1 MGVFVFMPLVLPLTA
16 WPVARLAEQHLHPR
30 TATRLLTAMAA
41 VLALCSTVCL
51 GLVMVVGTAQ
61 LPGNPLPDGWS
72 DPEVRA
78 AVPYDE
84 IVGKAAIPALC
95 AVLAACGRTLWRHAR
110 VRRRAHRAL
119 AGLPDTEVA
128 VLPDAVPYAY
138 ALPGRLGGTAL
149 RVGGGRR
156 GSGALRAGD
165 GWRDGGALRGGAGR
179 WAGGVLRAGVGRW
192 VGHALRCGGGRGVG
206 GALRAAD
213 GWRAGGALRGGVGR
227 WAGGVLRGSSG
238 RNRGDV
244 LGAGVSPRGSGA
256 PRGGAGRPARG
267 PRAGRVVVTTGLL
280 DQLRSA
286 ERRALFAHER
296 AHLAARHDRFL
307 LAVQLAARANPF
319 LRPLRTAVA
328 YTAERWADEEAARA
342 IGSRRTVARAIGT
355 AALVSRG
362 TPVPTLAGLAAPGPV
377 PRRVAALL
385 GPAPVVRT
393 WPSVFTSVGLAA
405 WGAAAGTAVSAMSSA
420 NSAVTMVLILH
431 AATPL

>member
-1 MGVFVFMPLVLPLTA
+1 MGVFVFLPLVLPLTA

-78 AVPYDE
+78 AVPLDE
-84 IVGKAAIPALC
+84 VVGKAAIPALC
-95 AVLAACGRTLWRHAR
+95 AVVVACARTLWRHAR

-128 VLPDAVPYAY
+128 VLPDGVPYAY
-138 ALPGRLGGTAL
+138 ALPG
-149 RVGGGRR
+149 GRR
-156 GSGALRAGD
+156 GGGVLRGGRQGAGALGCGRPGAGARRGGRSGD
-165 GWRDGGALRGGAGR
+165 GELRGGAGR
-179 WAGGVLRAGVGRW
+179 
-192 VGHALRCGGGRGVG
+192 GGRPDG
-206 GALRAAD
+206 GPPGRAA
-213 GWRAGGALRGGVGR
+213 RRGR
-227 WAGGVLRGSSG
+227 DRRG
-238 RNRGDV
+238 
-244 LGAGVSPRGSGA
+244 
-256 PRGGAGRPARG
+256 
-267 PRAGRVVVTTGLL
+267 GRVVVTTALL
-280 DQLRSA
+280 DRLRPA

-307 LAVQLAARANPF
+307 LTVQLAARANPF

-362 TPVPTLAGLAAPGPV
+362 TPAPTLAGLAAPGPV

-385 GPAPVVRT
+385 GPPPAVRT

-420 NSAVTMVLILH
+420 NSAVTMVLILR

>member
-1 MGVFVFMPLVLPLTA
+1 MGVFVFLPLVLPLTA

-78 AVPYDE
+78 AVPFDE
-84 IVGKAAIPALC
+84 VVGKAAIPALC
-95 AVLAACGRTLWRHAR
+95 AVVVACARTLWRHAR

-119 AGLPDTEVA
+119 SGLPDTEVA
-128 VLPDAVPYAY
+128 VLPDGVPYAY
-138 ALPGRLGGTAL
+138 ALPGGR
-149 RVGGGRR
+149 RGGGALGAGRWGGRVLRGGRQDGGVPGRGRPGGGAPRGDAQRDGRAGGAVRR
-156 GSGALRAGD
+156 GSGGHRV
-165 GWRDGGALRGGAGR
+165 RGR
-179 WAGGVLRAGVGRW
+179 
-192 VGHALRCGGGRGVG
+192 RG
-206 GALRAAD
+206 
-213 GWRAGGALRGGVGR
+213 
-227 WAGGVLRGSSG
+227 
-238 RNRGDV
+238 
-244 LGAGVSPRGSGA
+244 
-256 PRGGAGRPARG
+256 
-267 PRAGRVVVTTGLL
+267 GRVVVTTALL
-280 DQLRSA
+280 DRLRPA

-362 TPVPTLAGLAAPGPV
+362 TPAPTLAGLAAPGPV

-385 GPAPVVRT
+385 GPPPAVRT
-393 WPSVFTSVGLAA
+393 WPPVFTSVGLAA